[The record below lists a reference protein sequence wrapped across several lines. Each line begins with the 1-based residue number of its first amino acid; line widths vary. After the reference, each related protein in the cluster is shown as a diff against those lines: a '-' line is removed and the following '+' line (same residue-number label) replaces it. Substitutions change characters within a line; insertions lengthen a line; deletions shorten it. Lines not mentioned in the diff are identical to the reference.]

1 MKKAIFITGAASGI
15 GRATARL
22 FAKQGFY
29 PGLFDLDESG
39 LEDLVWDNH
48 HPMMDRLGV
57 NLGPEAVAEVV
68 AKAARGSGPHYLV
81 STKIKLLSA
90 VLGWLPQ
97 RPGRELYKRLVGY

>member
-1 MKKAIFITGAASGI
+1 
-15 GRATARL
+15 
-22 FAKQGFY
+22 
-29 PGLFDLDESG
+29 
-39 LEDLVWDNH
+39 
-48 HPMMDRLGV
+48 MMDRLGV
-57 NLGPEAVAEVV
+57 NIAPEVVAELV